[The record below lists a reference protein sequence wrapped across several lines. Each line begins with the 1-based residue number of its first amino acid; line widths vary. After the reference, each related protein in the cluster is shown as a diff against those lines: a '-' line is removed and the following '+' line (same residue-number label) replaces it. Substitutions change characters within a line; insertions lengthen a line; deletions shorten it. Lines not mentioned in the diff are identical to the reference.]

1 MLFHCRKDVKETPN
15 AKNRGQGDIRHVS
28 SKRRDYSL
36 IGRAALSNVVN
47 EPRALSLQWRVGS
60 IRVLARG
67 SLVGSAHAC
76 ARAASSSHT
85 SGQS

>member
-1 MLFHCRKDVKETPN
+1 MRKIVGR
-15 AKNRGQGDIRHVS
+15 AISAMSLASAGIS
-28 SKRRDYSL
+28 SL
-36 IGRAALSNVVN
+36 IGRAALPNVVN
-47 EPRALSLQWRVGS
+47 EPRAVSLQWRVGS

-67 SLVGSAHAC
+67 SVVGSAHAC